1 MTNLMTE
8 EDEYYQEI
16 VEGLLAFIDQGVVPI
31 ESEHAEFLADEYNIY
46 DSNGLMSQKY
56 REISQQVRELSAE
69 AGFYSLYG
77 ADELGGGDLP
87 ASGIVQVEEALMHKY
102 APNRGLIHESVIPSP
117 FTNGVSPLLLQLK
130 DEVLEPRIDA
140 IRDGTATLCFAL
152 SEPDAGSDV
161 YNLRTRATPTD
172 DGGWVINGQKQW
184 ISNAAHASH
193 AFVFAITDPDA
204 VKERR
209 GGITCF
215 FVDTTD
221 EGFSVDSGIPLMNSR
236 GSNATIISL
245 TDLKVTRDQIVGE
258 EGRGLN
264 LALGGISR
272 GRLTMSAKCVGM
284 ARWALD
290 QSIAYAKTR
299 KTFGRN
305 IGDHQ
310 MTQAKLAEMARY
322 IDSCMSA
329 GARTAAMVDAGEDA
343 RKEASI
349 VKMAATEMVGRVRDE
364 AIQIH
369 GGLGLTNELGLES
382 GYRYARMLRIPDGT
396 SEIQRRTVA
405 KLLLKGDTKL

>member
-1 MTNLMTE
+1 MTLELTE
-8 EDEYYQEI
+8 DKQYYAEI
-16 VEGLLAFIDQGVVPI
+16 VDGLLTFIEKGVVPI
-31 ESEHAEFLADEYNIY
+31 EEEHQAFLADENNIF
-46 DSNGLMSQKY
+46 DASGLMTEEY
-56 REISQQVRELSAE
+56 REINRKVRELSAD

-77 ADELGGGDLP
+77 AESLGGGDLP
-87 ASGIVQVEEALMHKY
+87 ASGIIRVEEALHHKY
-102 APNRGLIHESVIPSP
+102 APNRSIIHESVIPSP
-117 FTNGVSPLLLQLK
+117 FTNGLSPLLLKLK
-130 DEVLEPRIDA
+130 DEILEPRIDA

-161 YNLRTRATPTD
+161 YNLRTRATPTED
-172 DGGWVINGQKQW
+172 GWVINGQKQW
-184 ISNAAHASH
+184 ISNAAHAAH
-193 AFVFAITDPDA
+193 AFVFAITDPEA

-221 EGFSVDSGIPLMNSR
+221 EGFRVDSGIPLMGSR

-272 GRLTMSAKCVGM
+272 GRLTMSAKCIGL

-290 QSIAYAKTR
+290 QSIEYANTR
-299 KTFGRN
+299 KTFGRT
-305 IGDHQ
+305 IGSHQ
-310 MTQAKLAEMARY
+310 MIQAKLAEMARDIY
-322 IDSCMSA
+322 LCKSA
-329 GARTAAMVDAGEDA
+329 VERTAAMVDAGEDSI
-343 RKEASI
+343 KETSI
-349 VKMAATEMVGRVRDE
+349 VKMACTEMVGRVLDE

-369 GGLGLTNELGLES
+369 GGLGLTNELGLEA

-405 KLLLKGDTKL
+405 KQLLSGNTKL